1 MKDHKATL
9 RAISNFIGTQH
20 PEMTQIFLGAHKR
33 HISDRIANH
42 YQNTI
47 AYGPLKGFRFV
58 EESHWSAAD
67 RGGMILG
74 LYEQEMLNELRNIP
88 SNYKTFI
95 DLGAA
100 DGYYGVGVVVGK
112 LFEKSYCYEITEAGR
127 SVIRKNAD
135 RNMVSSQVIVR
146 GEATREIAT
155 EIPRDE
161 IDSSVLFVDIEGGE
175 FNLFDSKLFFDFK
188 RSIIFIETHEFF
200 HLDGKEKLKKLI
212 SDSQSTHHVKHIRM
226 GGRDLSVF
234 PELYGWNDFD
244 RWILCAEGRPQLM
257 TWLRFDPIT

>member
-9 RAISNFIGTQH
+9 RAISNHIGTQH

-33 HISDRIANH
+33 YVSNRIANH

-112 LFEKSYCYEITEAGR
+112 LVEKSYCYEITEAGK

-135 RNMVSSQVIVR
+135 LNMVSSQVIVR
-146 GEATREIAT
+146 GEATKQIAS
-155 EIPRDE
+155 EIPQSELDAS
-161 IDSSVLFVDIEGGE
+161 ILFVDIEGAE
-175 FNLFDSKLFFDFK
+175 FDLFDSKFFQDFG
-188 RSIIFIETHEFF
+188 RSIIFIEIHDF
-200 HLDGKEKLKKLI
+200 LRPDGKEKFAQLI
-212 SDSQSTHHVKHIRM
+212 SDSQSTHHMKTIRM
-226 GGRDLSVF
+226 GARDLSAF
-234 PELYGWNDFD
+234 PELYAWNDLD
-244 RWILCAEGRPQLM
+244 RWLLCSEGRARLM
-257 TWLRFDPIT
+257 TWLRFDPVT